1 MDTAKRQRKA
11 ETTGTVDQHQDA
23 VLPSAK
29 QTPIASRHS
38 LDPLLVTP
46 QEASELL
53 RLSRSMI
60 YLMLESGEIPSLKV
74 GRARRIRMIDL
85 VFWIER
91 KVEDG
96 R

>member
-1 MDTAKRQRKA
+1 MKTPMNTGERQHH
-11 ETTGTVDQHQDA
+11 EEPPQ
-23 VLPSAK
+23 
-29 QTPIASRHS
+29 ASTS
-38 LDPLLVTP
+38 PGLDPLLVTP

-85 VFWIER
+85 VFWTER